1 MIWLLASRWE
11 PGGLERVQLNLLR
24 GFRERGETARVIAG
38 RDLGGPGHAGEVD
51 FVAPRGAWQLL
62 LRLPWLIRRARPAIV
77 VTTAN
82 DLAIW
87 IVFWQRLLYPGTAV
101 VIAQH
106 LALSAPRKK
115 ARGSARCKREVI
127 GWLMRFATPAAQAVV
142 AVSEALARDME
153 EELGLPVAQV
163 RVIHNPIT
171 RKACSAPILPD
182 QAWPFPD
189 DGIPV
194 FIYAG
199 RLSPEKRLDLL
210 WEAFV
215 LLRQT
220 HRARLLV
227 LGQGKEGGG
236 LAGWA
241 AASALQDDVALP
253 GRVEDVLP
261 WMVRS
266 TALVLC
272 SDYEG
277 FGNVLVEAMHCG
289 IQVVATDCPHGPAE
303 VLGEGRYGQLVPVG
317 DAAALAQAL
326 RNVVEGNGHVP
337 AQTLRARADAFSI
350 ETACQAYLDV
360 FSAARSRLP
369 ARD

>member
-24 GFRERGETARVIAG
+24 GFRELGEAARVIAG
-38 RDLGGPGHAGEVD
+38 RDLGGPGQAGEVD

-62 LRLPWLIRRARPAIV
+62 LRLPLMIRRERPAIV

-87 IVFWQRLLYPGTAV
+87 IVFWQRLLYPTTV
-101 VIAQH
+101 VVVAQH
-106 LALSAPRKK
+106 LALSAQGKK
-115 ARGSARCKREVI
+115 ASGCARCKREVI
-127 GWLMRFATPAAQAVV
+127 RWLMRITTPAAQAVV
-142 AVSEALARDME
+142 AVSAALAMDIE
-153 EELGLPVAQV
+153 NELGFPVAQV

-171 RKACSAPILPD
+171 RKTRSAPILPD
-182 QAWPFPD
+182 QAWSFPH

-199 RLSPEKRLDLL
+199 RLSPEKRLDVL

-227 LGQGKEGGG
+227 LGQGEEGDR
-236 LAGWA
+236 LAGWV
-241 AASALQDDVALP
+241 AASALQDDVALA

-261 WMVRS
+261 WMARC

-317 DAAALAQAL
+317 DAAVLALAL
-326 RNVVEGNGHVP
+326 RNVLEGNGRVP
-337 AQTLRARADAFSI
+337 AQMLRARSDAFSI
-350 ETACQAYLDV
+350 ETARQTYLDV

-369 ARD
+369 ARG